1 MYVCY
6 FQWGYCSNTVVY
18 SFTKPD
24 RVEHCV
30 TLHVCLLFPVGLLFQ
45 HGGILFHQTRQGRT
59 LCYITCMFVIS
70 SGVIVPTLW
79 YTLSPNQTGWNIVLY
94 YMYVCYFQWGYCSN
108 TVVYSFT
115 KPDRVEH
122 CVILHVCL
130 LFPVGYCSN
139 TVAYSFT
146 KPDRVEHCVI
156 LHVCLLFPVGYCSNT
171 VVYSFTKP
179 DRVEHCVTLHV
190 CLLFPV
196 GLLFQHCGIL
206 FHQTR
211 QGGTLCYITC
221 MFVISSGVIVPTLW
235 YTLSPNQTGWN
246 IVLYYMYVCYF
257 QWGYCSNTV
266 VYSFTKPDRVE
277 HCVTLH
283 VCLLFPV
290 GLLFQHGGILFHQT
304 RQGGTLCY
312 ITCMFVISSGVIVPT
327 LWYTLSPNQTGWNIV
342 LYYMYVCYF
351 QWGYCSN
358 TVVYSFT
365 KPDRVEH
372 CVILHVCLLFP
383 VGLLFQHCGIL
394 FHQTRQGRTLCY
406 ITCMFVIS
414 SGVIVPTLWYTLSPN
429 QTG

>member
-6 FQWGYCSNTVVY
+6 FQWGYCSDTVVY

-30 TLHVCLLFPVGLLFQ
+30 ILHVCLLFPVGLLFQ
-45 HGGILFHQTRQGRT
+45 HCGILFRQTRQGGTLCYITCMFVISSGVIVPTLWHTLSPNQTGWNIVLYYMYVCYFQWGYCSDTVVYSFTKPDRVEHCVILHVCLLFPVGLLFRHGGILFHQTRQGGTLCYITCMFVISSGLLFQHCGIHFHQTRQGGT

-156 LHVCLLFPVGYCSNT
+156 LHVCLLFPVG
-171 VVYSFTKP
+171 
-179 DRVEHCVTLHV
+179 
-190 CLLFPV
+190 
-196 GLLFQHCGIL
+196 LLFQHCGIH

-221 MFVISSGVIVPTLW
+221 MFVISNGVIVPTQW

-257 QWGYCSNTV
+257 Q
-266 VYSFTKPDRVE
+266 
-277 HCVTLH
+277 L
-283 VCLLFPV
+283 
-290 GLLFQHGGILFHQT
+290 
-304 RQGGTLCY
+304 
-312 ITCMFVISSGVIVPT
+312 
-327 LWYTLSPNQTGWNIV
+327 
-342 LYYMYVCYF
+342 
-351 QWGYCSN
+351 GYCSN

-372 CVILHVCLLFP
+372 CVIFWDTKNGEVCHLGKTVYYLK
-383 VGLLFQHCGIL
+383 
-394 FHQTRQGRTLCY
+394 Y
-406 ITCMFVIS
+406 D
-414 SGVIVPTLWYTLSPN
+414 
-429 QTG
+429 